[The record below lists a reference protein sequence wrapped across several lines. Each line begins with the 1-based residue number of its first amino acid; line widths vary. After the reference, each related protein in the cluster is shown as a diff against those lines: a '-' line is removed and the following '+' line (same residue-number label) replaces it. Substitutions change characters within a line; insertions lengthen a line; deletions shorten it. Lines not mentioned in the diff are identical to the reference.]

1 MRNAYPVP
9 RGPLRWVKLIVY
21 AALLIAAQG
30 LLSRLSDAAGIP
42 APDLFLLTGAALVWR
57 LPPPWAVLAAYG
69 VGLGQDLLGSGALGL
84 HAAGVAGGA
93 LLTLL
98 VRRYVADSGVFQ
110 MLLTVLM
117 AVVGEWLAFL
127 ILNYWLRADLITAD
141 LLRTT
146 VPLVFAGTLVLYPL
160 WERVVAWAFG
170 SRSGPEEHLA

>member
-1 MRNAYPVP
+1 MRSIYPAP

-21 AALLIAAQG
+21 AALLTAAQG
-30 LLSRLSDAAGIP
+30 ILSRLSDAAGIP

-69 VGLGQDLLGSGALGL
+69 VGLGQDLLGSGTLGL

-93 LLTLL
+93 LFTLL
-98 VRRYVADSGVFQ
+98 VRRYVADSGLFQ
-110 MLLTVLM
+110 SLLTVLM
-117 AVVGEWLAFL
+117 AVLGEWFTFL

-146 VPLVFAGTLVLYPL
+146 VPLVFAGTLLLYPL
-160 WERVVAWAFG
+160 WDRLVSWTFG